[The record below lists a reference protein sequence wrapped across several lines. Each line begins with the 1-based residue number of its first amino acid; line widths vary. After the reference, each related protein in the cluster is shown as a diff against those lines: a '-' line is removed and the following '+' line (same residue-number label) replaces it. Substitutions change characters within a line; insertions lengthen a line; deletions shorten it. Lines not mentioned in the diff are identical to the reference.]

1 MYIKKK
7 INKKMISCSIQAL
20 HSHGDNYYGEKIY
33 WVLRGCR
40 DTILDRSS

>member
-1 MYIKKK
+1 
-7 INKKMISCSIQAL
+7 MISYSSQAL

-40 DTILDRSS
+40 DTILDRV